1 MNKLNELELTNIN
14 GGGVS
19 ATIFG
24 CIGLAIVFLV
34 SAVYGYIHPN
44 KCEG

>member
-1 MNKLNELELTNIN
+1 MKQLNDFELTKIN
-14 GGGVS
+14 GGLS